1 MSKTNWKACG
11 KFPGK
16 MENFQKTGKFSNITE
31 TEYIH
36 WKLEGMWKVSR

>member
-1 MSKTNWKACG
+1 MFKVNWKACG

-16 MENFQKTGKFSNITE
+16 IETFNLTE
-31 TEYIH
+31 TENVH